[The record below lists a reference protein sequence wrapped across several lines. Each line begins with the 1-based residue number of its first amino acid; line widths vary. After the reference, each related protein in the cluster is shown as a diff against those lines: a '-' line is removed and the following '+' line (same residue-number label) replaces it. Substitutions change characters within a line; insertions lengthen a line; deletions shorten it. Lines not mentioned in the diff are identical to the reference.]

1 MPEGQILINPYAV
14 SPRRAI
20 RLMSDICSGRPDANV
35 ETLQLS
41 LDAIVGSVFDKDWIA
56 GNASKIGTPLFFNKL
71 FKLTARL
78 AFAISNDFFGN
89 YKRVRVTVTGITFS
103 GKSSL
108 INFLLQRP
116 DLLPVSKDPST
127 IIPTHIYCNKRKIL
141 TRAYAINHCN
151 ALIPVN
157 LKAISGIQHT
167 TDSSNESMGR
177 GLAEQISSAMY
188 RFVVECPSDHFNDI
202 EFIDLPGFN
211 ANDADDAA
219 ALRSLDT
226 SDVILFL
233 MDTSA
238 CIGQTDMDIL
248 QRINKPILLVANCN
262 NKLKTRQQVIDNFTN
277 ICSSVKDFNK
287 VIDCVCLSSTN
298 PEKYGFLSRSGGEA
312 RDVYKCM
319 KQAIN
324 KLVSQQQ
331 AHTEIDSILD
341 EIKQLF
347 LKEIVFQETRKKSL
361 EGERATINTFV
372 TSKFLGEYTIRH
384 KSLPKEV
391 SNLIYRLSNSCTVL
405 QEDHFYDEICYLLN
419 YFNKSEQEKDDRYS
433 KLFTLYT
440 EAIEICS
447 NVKNKL
453 DKLYDAIQD
462 WYKSRRDTLG
472 IDKVTSVLP
481 SSYGTVI
488 SPFDAADDVGDYELE
503 QLIEALSTDGG
514 FNVLHTYNN
523 TGHSLMTYAAYRG
536 NIPALMLIISSL
548 GKSKDRLVRTADR
561 EGRNILHAA
570 AEGGNGSLFLN
581 IKDRYPVLISK
592 KDVLGRTPEEILH
605 SKVK

>member
-1 MPEGQILINPYAV
+1 MPEGQILINPYTV

-20 RLMSDICSGRPDANV
+20 QLMSDICSGRPDANV
-35 ETLQLS
+35 EILRLS
-41 LDAIVGSVFDKDWIA
+41 LDAIVGSVFDKEWIA

-89 YKRVRVTVTGITFS
+89 YKRVRVTVTGITSS

-141 TRAYAINHCN
+141 TKAYAVNHCN

-167 TDSSNESMGR
+167 TDPSNASMGR

-202 EFIDLPGFN
+202 EFIDSPGFN

-238 CIGQTDMDIL
+238 CIGQTDMGIL
-248 QRINKPILLVANCN
+248 QRIKKPILLVANCN

-277 ICSSVKDFNK
+277 ICNSVKDFDNI
-287 VIDCVCLSSTN
+287 IDCVCLSSTN
-298 PEKYGFLSRSGGEA
+298 PGKYGVLSRSGGEA
-312 RDVYKCM
+312 MDVYKCM
-319 KQAIN
+319 KHAIN

-347 LKEIVFQETRKKSL
+347 LKEIVYQETRKKSL
-361 EGERATINTFV
+361 EGERAMVNAFV
-372 TSKFLGEYTIRH
+372 TSKLSGEFIHH

-391 SNLIYRLSNSCTVL
+391 SNLIYSLSNSYTVL
-405 QEDHFYDEICYLLN
+405 QEDHFYDRICYLLN

-433 KLFTLYT
+433 KLFNLYT
-440 EAIEICS
+440 ESIEICF
-447 NVKNKL
+447 NVKYKL
-453 DKLYDAIQD
+453 EKLYDAIQD
-462 WYKSRRDTLG
+462 WYKLRRDTLG

-481 SSYGTVI
+481 SSNGTFI
-488 SPFDAADDVGDYELE
+488 SPFDAVDDVCDYELE
-503 QLIEALSTDGG
+503 QLIEALSTNGG

-548 GKSKDRLVRTADR
+548 GKSKDRLARTADR

-570 AEGGNGSLFLN
+570 AEGGNGSLFHN

-592 KDVLGRTPEEILH
+592 KDALGRTPEEILH
-605 SKVK
+605 PKEI